1 MRFKRQEP
9 FRYQFGQP
17 LACSLRVAGIGG
29 QQKEEEYIAYIHN
42 LSPHGMKLETL
53 QRIPYEHGKTTVE
66 IAFSINNAPLRFF
79 GKIVWEKPFGRTYY
93 YGMRLLVSAEGEE
106 MLIREIKRHAAL
118 YRKRK

>member
-17 LACSLRVAGIGG
+17 LACSLRVAGIDGK
-29 QQKEEEYIAYIHN
+29 QEEEHSAYIHD

-53 QRIPYEHGKTTVE
+53 QRIADEHDKTTVE
-66 IAFSINNAPLRFF
+66 IAFSINNAPFRFF

-93 YGMRLLVSAEGEE
+93 YGVRLLVSAEEEE